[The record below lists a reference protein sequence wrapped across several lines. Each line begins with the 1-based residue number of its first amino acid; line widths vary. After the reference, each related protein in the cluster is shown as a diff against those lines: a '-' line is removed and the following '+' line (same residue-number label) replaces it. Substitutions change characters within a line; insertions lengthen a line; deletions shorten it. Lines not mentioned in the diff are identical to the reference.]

1 MSRLSLSE
9 ELWALACYDSDDDE
23 DYSPGSEIQSCEEQ
37 EYNSEASV
45 SDSQASIVLR

>member
-9 ELWALACYDSDDDE
+9 DIFNLAYYDSDDDE
-23 DYSPGSEIQSCEEQ
+23 DYSPGSEIESCEEQ